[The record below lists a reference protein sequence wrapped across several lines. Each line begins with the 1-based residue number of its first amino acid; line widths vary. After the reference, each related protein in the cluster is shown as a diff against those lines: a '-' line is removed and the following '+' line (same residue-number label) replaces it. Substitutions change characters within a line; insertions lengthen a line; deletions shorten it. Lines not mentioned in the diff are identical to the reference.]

1 METECYNK
9 FPKVLRD
16 ALRNEKVMFPQTL
29 RWEYED
35 MAVYRGIRYTKQ
47 KSFVDK
53 SDFCSNIERHLA
65 NSMVPAD
72 DHDIGSYSCSCFM
85 DIDQLRLIA
94 NFPRKNYAIAKGMIK
109 KEFGPIDV
117 NDETSHVHLF
127 LYENVD
133 PSGEFEVIEKW
144 EQNG

>member
-1 METECYNK
+1 M
-9 FPKVLRD
+9 
-16 ALRNEKVMFPQTL
+16 
-29 RWEYED
+29 
-35 MAVYRGIRYTKQ
+35 
-47 KSFVDK
+47 DK

-85 DIDQLRLIA
+85 DIDQLHLIA
-94 NFPRKNYAIAKGMIK
+94 KFPRKNFAIAKGMI
-109 KEFGPIDV
+109 
-117 NDETSHVHLF
+117 T
-127 LYENVD
+127 VD